1 MKIIVT
7 EAQYKRLNELSSK
20 SNGVEEFIEM
30 VKSTKGLLKHLGF
43 KNMKALEDFITDN
56 GIKDFYELKKD
67 AADFKK
73 KSEDK

>member
-7 EAQYKRLNELSSK
+7 ESQYNRLNELSSK

>member
-7 EAQYKRLNELSSK
+7 ETQYNRLNELSSK

>member
-1 MKIIVT
+1 MKVIIT
-7 EAQYKRLNELSSK
+7 EAQYNRLNELSSK

-43 KNMKALEDFITDN
+43 KNMKALQDFITDN